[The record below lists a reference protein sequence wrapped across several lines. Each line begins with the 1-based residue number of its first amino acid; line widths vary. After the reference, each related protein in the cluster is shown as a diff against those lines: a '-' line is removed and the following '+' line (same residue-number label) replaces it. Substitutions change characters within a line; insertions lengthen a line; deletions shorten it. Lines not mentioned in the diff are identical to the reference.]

1 MRLRH
6 HGELH
11 HSAIHG
17 TIGKVCGIK
26 DRRDFNI
33 NARIQGR
40 IRHSIV
46 GDCSSIILDEV
57 VEVRTRNEAG
67 KVRLV
72 ISVKPAEEE
81 IVGVKIGN
89 VEVHGWNLVHRTT
102 LNIIKFKKYQHVFN
116 LIESF
121 AKELNLVDNDL
132 LNELLE
138 FQKNYVID
146 YDDIHLFPQI
156 KQFNYDF
163 LGYIQNEGEL
173 NKPLEYKFEFQDRT
187 DITLDGFLENIY
199 FGRKRNF
206 GKALVTKLQNNILDN
221 PVMNLLLLD

>member
-1 MRLRH
+1 M
-6 HGELH
+6 
-11 HSAIHG
+11 
-17 TIGKVCGIK
+17 T
-26 DRRDFNI
+26 D
-33 NARIQGR
+33 GR
-40 IRHSIV
+40 INHPR
-46 GDCSSIILDEV
+46 
-57 VEVRTRNEAG
+57 
-67 KVRLV
+67 
-72 ISVKPAEEE
+72 
-81 IVGVKIGN
+81 IGN

-121 AKELNLVDNDL
+121 AKKLNLVDNDL